1 MELYQLIY
9 FRKIA
14 ESENI
19 TKASADLNVS
29 QPSLSRSLK
38 NLEMELGVQLFNRE
52 GKRLLLNENGI
63 SFLGYTNHI
72 LDTIDEAKE
81 KMKQQASVFL
91 PPIHIAMIH
100 DNRLLPQL
108 IAAFHRSYPHIRI
121 NLHHFSS
128 PAKVPT
134 ECTLVLHASE
144 EMVGSSPFCKSSK
157 LLTEEC
163 MIGLSREHPMAEL
176 ENLDL
181 QALTGEPFIVLSQEN
196 SFGEFSRGFFHI
208 LGFQPKIIM
217 ECDSQVMIDSLVARN
232 AGLALYP
239 SQTWEP
245 AKEQVVLKRIYQ
257 HRLYQPLYISC
268 TSAMPDPST
277 ELFYVYAEAFFKNGT
292 DLYPDV
298 SSS

>member
-9 FRKIA
+9 FKKIA

-19 TKASADLNVS
+19 TKASADLNIS

-38 NLEMELGVQLFNRE
+38 NLENELGVQLFNRE

-72 LDTIDEAKE
+72 LDTLNEARE
-81 KMKQQASVFL
+81 KMKQQASICL
-91 PPIHIAMIH
+91 PPINIAMIH
-100 DNRLLPQL
+100 DNRLLPRL
-108 IAAFHRSYPHIRI
+108 ITSFHQSYPHIRI

-128 PAKVPT
+128 PGKVPP

-144 EMVGSSPFCKSSK
+144 EMIGSSPFCKSSK

-163 MIGLSREHPMAEL
+163 MIGLSRAHPMAGKES
-176 ENLDL
+176 LDL
-181 QALTGEPFIVLSQEN
+181 QELTGEPFIVLSQEN
-196 SFGEFSRGFFHI
+196 SFGEFSRGFFRI
-208 LGFQPKIIM
+208 LGFQPAIIM
-217 ECDSQVMIDSLVARN
+217 ECDSQVMIDALVALN

-245 AKEQVVLKRIYQ
+245 NRERVVLKRIDQ
-257 HRLYQPLYISC
+257 HHLYQPLYISC

-277 ELFYVYAEAFFKNGT
+277 QLFYVYTEAFFKNGA
-292 DLYPDV
+292 DF
-298 SSS
+298 